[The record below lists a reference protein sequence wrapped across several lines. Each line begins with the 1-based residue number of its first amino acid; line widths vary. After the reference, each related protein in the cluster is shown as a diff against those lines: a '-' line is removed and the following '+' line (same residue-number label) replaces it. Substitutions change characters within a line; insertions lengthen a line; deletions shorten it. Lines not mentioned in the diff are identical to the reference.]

1 MKKLFFVLGAMI
13 MIGCRPAKLETK
25 GKDSGQTFG
34 PPPEPVPEPVG
45 VIPADDCQ
53 QIDIG
58 DKACNFTLLDQNG
71 DVWELYEH
79 EGKVILLD
87 FSTMWCGP
95 CQAAGDHTQSI
106 QDEYADRGFEFVTV
120 LLENKYG
127 EEPTEYDI
135 DTWVNDHNVTTAP
148 ILQGSREKMIDPQD
162 GSVPEPGVTGYLLAA
177 YPTYI
182 YVGRDLKF
190 YSGHVGFSEEY
201 IRLKIEE
208 GL

>member
-1 MKKLFFVLGAMI
+1 MKKLFFV
-13 MIGCRPAKLETK
+13 IGTLAIISCKPAKLETK
-25 GKDSGQTFG
+25 VKDSGTTLSTQVS
-34 PPPEPVPEPVG
+34 PEPEPVG

-71 DVWELYEH
+71 EVWELYEH

-95 CQAAGDHTQSI
+95 CQAAGNYTQSI
-106 QDEYADRGFEFVTV
+106 QDDYADRGFEFVTV

-127 EEPTEYDI
+127 DPPSEFDV
-135 DTWVNDHNVTTAP
+135 DGWVNEHNVTTAP
-148 ILQGSREKMIDPQD
+148 ILQGSKEMMIDPQD
-162 GSVPEPGVTGYLLAA
+162 GSVPEPGVSGYLLAA

-201 IRLKIEE
+201 VRLKIEE